1 MNLVAWMSLN
11 VTYRDIS
18 NLLIWM
24 CIREIIFIKREKRT
38 LVCNAFLISC
48 VWSLNSISLRLSNSL
63 IYVSVQLPIFMHPL
77 TGWTSFLL
85 YNHPRWT
92 RYMFCIQIDK
102 IKCISFSPSRC
113 KSNLSQKNQ
122 IFSTNELSTLNV
134 VAETILNAF
143 THPNTSRRNP
153 PEIYRTYRSL

>member
-1 MNLVAWMSLN
+1 MAIECIITNRNHMF
-11 VTYRDIS
+11 TKIIS

-24 CIREIIFIKREKRT
+24 CIREIIFIKRENRT
-38 LVCNAFLISC
+38 LVSNAFLISC

-92 RYMFCIQIDK
+92 RCMFCIQIDK
-102 IKCISFSPSRC
+102 IKCISFS
-113 KSNLSQKNQ
+113 LVANQ
-122 IFSTNELSTLNV
+122 IYLKRIKFSQRMSW
-134 VAETILNAF
+134 A
-143 THPNTSRRNP
+143 
-153 PEIYRTYRSL
+153 PEMSLPKRS

>member
-1 MNLVAWMSLN
+1 MF
-11 VTYRDIS
+11 TKIIS

-24 CIREIIFIKREKRT
+24 CIREIIFIKRENRT
-38 LVCNAFLISC
+38 LVSNAFLISC
-48 VWSLNSISLRLSNSL
+48 GWSLNSISLRLSNSL

-102 IKCISFSPSRC
+102 IKCISFSLSLQIKFIWKESNFLNEWAEHLKCRC
-113 KSNLSQKNQ
+113 
-122 IFSTNELSTLNV
+122 
-134 VAETILNAF
+134 
-143 THPNTSRRNP
+143 RNDLKC
-153 PEIYRTYRSL
+153 IYASKHIKT

>member
-1 MNLVAWMSLN
+1 MF
-11 VTYRDIS
+11 TKIIS

-24 CIREIIFIKREKRT
+24 CIREIIFIKRENRT
-38 LVCNAFLISC
+38 LFSNAFLISC

-102 IKCISFSPSRC
+102 IKCISFSLSLQIKFISKESNFLNEWAEHLKCRC
-113 KSNLSQKNQ
+113 
-122 IFSTNELSTLNV
+122 
-134 VAETILNAF
+134 
-143 THPNTSRRNP
+143 RNDLKC
-153 PEIYRTYRSL
+153 IYASKHIKT

>member
-1 MNLVAWMSLN
+1 MNTFWLYERYYIHGRLYILSHNHMF
-11 VTYRDIS
+11 TKIIS

-24 CIREIIFIKREKRT
+24 CIREIIFIKRENRT
-38 LVCNAFLISC
+38 LVSNAFLISC

-102 IKCISFSPSRC
+102 IKCISFS
-113 KSNLSQKNQ
+113 LSLVANQ
-122 IFSTNELSTLNV
+122 IYLKRIKFSQRMSW
-134 VAETILNAF
+134 A
-143 THPNTSRRNP
+143 P
-153 PEIYRTYRSL
+153 